1 MKINFI
7 CVLLSFILL
16 TVLSIVFYTASA
28 QQQKLDS
35 VLKVYYNY
43 KKSDTAKA
51 KLLIAATR
59 IALSNNAK
67 NGLELVN
74 NLSQIGQELN
84 YGKAIGSAL
93 LYKGL
98 YFQTKFQI
106 DSAAD
111 YYNQTISY
119 AKITQNRSLE
129 MQANGNMASVLLIK
143 GNSSKALETLQQ
155 TIDYFDSTKDY
166 TTSGKFMVNLA
177 NIYNVLGNR
186 SLALKTAINAVEV
199 NTNCKELNA
208 ASAANYLVGTLYGTS
223 GQYKEALQYHQAYAA
238 LQLQFQN
245 WQNACSGLI
254 AVANDYNKLQKKDS
268 TILALENAFV
278 IAQANNVSVLLPKI
292 QEQLNEFKAQT
303 ISEEDEVE
311 ALERQV
317 KEFETKGLQQDLAI
331 ALLNL
336 GSKYSTISD
345 PYLTKKQLSKDKKS
359 LALQYVQQALAIANS
374 SKNINLKESC
384 LRALSTIYEQHG
396 DFVNAYNTYKN
407 YIIIRDSATNVA
419 NQLEIAKLG
428 MQYNFSKTEDSLK
441 LKQANTNALLQK
453 QFYVNEQQKQ
463 NIALQNKTL
472 LLDKQTILAGNQKLS
487 ILAKDKELQHLA
499 YLNAQAQLQTAEIAK
514 KQKDNL
520 LNLAA
525 KDKELTTVAL
535 KNASQQNE
543 NNILKRKQIIGYG
556 LVSVATLLFG
566 IFTYYNKKQN
576 KQKQLNAQLAVEKAE
591 QDLLIANQKV
601 TEAELQNKIT
611 EVSLTALR
619 SQMNPHFI
627 FNSLN
632 SINSVVVEGNVPLAS
647 DYLTKFSKL
656 IRLILDNSTQSLI
669 PLSKE
674 VEALKLYLLMESIRF
689 KNKFTYSITVDELLD
704 TDNILMAPT
713 TLQPFVENAIL
724 HGIMHL
730 NKPGKVQVI
739 IESLDQKSMQI
750 TLDDN
755 GVGRTK
761 ASELKSRTN
770 VNKSYGYQITIDR
783 IKQMN
788 GNNSIT
794 IYDKVDDKLQ
804 PAGTTVV
811 IQWHY

>member
-1 MKINFI
+1 MKTNLIRFFWWFLTLMALSMVFI
-7 CVLLSFILL
+7 
-16 TVLSIVFYTASA
+16 TTNA

-35 VLKVYYNY
+35 LLKVYNNY
-43 KKSDTAKA
+43 KKTDTAKA
-51 KLLIAATR
+51 NLLITATR

-67 NGLELVN
+67 NGLDLVSD
-74 NLSQIGQELN
+74 LAQIGRELN
-84 YGKAIGSAL
+84 YSKAIGSAL

-98 YFQTKFQI
+98 YFQTKLQI
-106 DSAAD
+106 DSAES

-119 AKITQNRSLE
+119 AKNAQNKSLE

-155 TIDYFDSTKDY
+155 TIDFFDSSKDY
-166 TTSGKFMVNLA
+166 TISGKFMVNLA
-177 NIYNVLGNR
+177 NIYNVMGNR
-186 SLALKTAINAVEV
+186 TLALKTAIKAVEV
-199 NTNCKELNA
+199 NTNCNELNA
-208 ASAANYLVGTLYGTS
+208 AATANYLVGTLYGTTA
-223 GQYKEALQYHQAYAA
+223 QFKEALQYHKAYAA
-238 LQLQFQN
+238 LQMQFQN

-254 AVANDYNKLQKKDS
+254 AVANDYNKLQKTDS
-268 TILALENAFV
+268 TIIALEMALV
-278 IAQANNVSVLLPKI
+278 IAKANNIAVLIPKI
-292 QEQLNEFKAQT
+292 QEQLNEFKVQT
-303 ISEEDEVE
+303 SSEEDNIET
-311 ALERQV
+311 LERQV
-317 KEFETKGLQQDLAI
+317 LEFETKGLQQDAAV
-331 ALLNL
+331 ALLRL

-345 PYLTKKQLSKDKKS
+345 AYLTKKQLDKDKKS
-359 LALQYVQQALAIANS
+359 LALKYVQQALVIADN

-384 LRALSTIYEQHG
+384 LRAFSTIYEQHG
-396 DFVNAYNTYKN
+396 DFINAYNTYKN
-407 YIIIRDSATNVA
+407 YIIIRDSATSVA

-463 NIALQNKTL
+463 NIALQNKTS

-487 ILAKDKELQHLA
+487 ILSKDKELQHLA

-525 KDKELTTVAL
+525 KDKQLTTVAL

-556 LVSVATLLFG
+556 LASVATLLFG
-566 IFTYYNKKQN
+566 IFTYYNRKQS
-576 KQKQLNAQLAVEKAE
+576 KQKQLNSELAIEKAE

-689 KNKFTYSITVDELLD
+689 KNKFAYSITVDDLLD
-704 TDNILMAPT
+704 TDNILIAPT

-730 NKPGKVQVI
+730 NKPGEVKVK
-739 IESLDQKSMQI
+739 IESLQKNCIQI
-750 TLDDN
+750 TIDDN

-761 ASELKSRTN
+761 AAELKSRTN
-770 VNKSYGYQITIDR
+770 VNKSHGYQITIDR
-783 IKQMN
+783 IKQIN
-788 GNNSIT
+788 SNNSIT
-794 IYDKVDDKLQ
+794 IYDKVDNTLQ
-804 PAGTTVV
+804 ANGTTVV
-811 IQWHY
+811 IKWHC